1 MWVFHY
7 LLKSTRLSLLSPA
20 SFHILIYIFRLFL
33 FDRWCWDH
41 MKDLKTEEKKMLFE
55 TYQWIGFYMITASV
69 LKGLTNNFYG
79 FSVRFPRHWSLKID
93 SLNWLVNLL
102 TKTATEGFYK
112 KRCSEKFRKFTGKHL
127 CQGVLF
133 NKVASLRDATLL
145 KQRLCH
151 RRLTV

>member
-79 FSVRFPRHWSLKID
+79 FSLRFPRHWSLKID

-102 TKTATEGFYK
+102 TKTGHR
-112 KRCSEKFRKFTGKHL
+112 RCSIKKGALKNFENSQENTCARVSFLIKL
-127 CQGVLF
+127 Q
-133 NKVASLRDATLL
+133 ASEMQLY
-145 KQRLCH
+145 
-151 RRLTV
+151 

>member
-1 MWVFHY
+1 MS
-7 LLKSTRLSLLSPA
+7 LPLSAKVDPLVT
-20 SFHILIYIFRLFL
+20 LISCLFPYFNIYFQTL
-33 FDRWCWDH
+33 FVWPLVLRPYEAFENWR
-41 MKDLKTEEKKMLFE
+41 KKMLFE
-55 TYQWIGFYMITASV
+55 TYQWIGFYMITTSV

-133 NKVASLRDATLL
+133 NKVASLRDATLY
-145 KQRLCH
+145 
-151 RRLTV
+151 